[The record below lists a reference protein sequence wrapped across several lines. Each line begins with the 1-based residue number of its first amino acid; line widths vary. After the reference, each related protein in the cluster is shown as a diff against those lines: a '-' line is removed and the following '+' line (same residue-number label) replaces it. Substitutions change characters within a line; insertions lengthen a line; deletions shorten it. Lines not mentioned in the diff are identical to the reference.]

1 MSERFTGRSGGNHSR
16 LREVDALGAAV
27 IGIVSGILVVFA
39 VWFVE
44 NVLKVDDPV
53 GAVAVH
59 GFNGAWGT
67 LAVGLFA
74 TDGGLFYGG
83 GAHLLGVQSLGVVSI
98 AAYAGCC
105 YEYYLSDYG

>member
-1 MSERFTGRSGGNHSR
+1 M
-16 LREVDALGAAV
+16 

-98 AAYAGCC
+98 AAYAAVAMSIIFLIMDKVWGCLLYTSRC
-105 YEYYLSDYG
+105 V